1 MNKTI
6 ITTIYFRTPGRDN
19 TAAALEIARR
29 RADELPVRSVIVAS
43 STGATGVQ
51 AARLFQGYNLIV
63 VSTSTGFT
71 APNTQ
76 RMNDENRQ
84 TIERL
89 GGRILTHQHSFGG
102 VGRAVRRKLDTH
114 EVDEIMAYTLR
125 IFGHGTKVACE
136 IALMAA
142 DAGLVRAGEPAIS
155 IGGTGKGADTALL
168 LAPANAQDWLD
179 LQVME
184 ILCKPGFPQP
194 GTHPSTG

>member
-1 MNKTI
+1 M
-6 ITTIYFRTPGRDN
+6 
-19 TAAALEIARR
+19 
-29 RADELPVRSVIVAS
+29 RSILVAS

-51 AARLFQGYNLIV
+51 AAQLFQGYNLV
-63 VSTSTGFT
+63 VVRTSTGFSR
-71 APNTQ
+71 PNVQ
-76 RMNDENRQ
+76 RMTDENRQ

-102 VGRAVRRKLDTH
+102 VGRAIRRKLGTH

-125 IFGHGTKVACE
+125 IFGAGTKVACE

-155 IGGTGKGADTALL
+155 IGGTGGGADTALL

-179 LQVME
+179 LKVME
-184 ILCKPGFPQP
+184 ILCKPGFPQSGSQSP
-194 GTHPSTG
+194 A